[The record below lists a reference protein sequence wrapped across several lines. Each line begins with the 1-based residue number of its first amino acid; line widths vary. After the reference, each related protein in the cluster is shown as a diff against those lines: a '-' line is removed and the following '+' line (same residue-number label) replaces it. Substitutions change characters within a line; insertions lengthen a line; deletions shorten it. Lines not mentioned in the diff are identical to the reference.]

1 MEKVVLPNGLTVIYQ
16 HKPGNS
22 VVVEVMAK
30 VGSNDETASERGIS
44 HFLEHILFEGTTRRP
59 SNHAITN
66 EIEKIGGDFNA
77 YTTNERTCFHIKV
90 LPKHFSIAVDV
101 LADIL
106 QHSLLRE
113 RDIKKEKNVV
123 LKEIDLVHDE
133 PRYYQ
138 WVLFQQHLFQKHPSK
153 YPTYGDR
160 KVITGLRREKVT
172 KFFQKYYQPSNMVVC
187 IVGDVHNW
195 KKEITTKLMLSKGAV
210 TRPAITPELPAVKAS
225 EKKEK
230 KKNASTYTIM
240 GFKTVPRT
248 HHDAYVLEIIN
259 GILGRGQSG
268 WMFTELRGKL
278 GLGYEV
284 GTQHIAERTY
294 GYFAVY
300 ATIDKKNVKLVKSL
314 MLREMKKLQQVTEQ
328 DLQEAKDFIEGSYY
342 LELDDS
348 QKLADQILFWEQV
361 KDAHLLNEFLPT
373 IKKITVK
380 EVQRVARQYLKNP
393 LFVVLEGR

>member
-1 MEKVVLPNGLTVIYQ
+1 MEKVILPSGLTAIYK

-30 VGSNDETASERGIS
+30 VGSNDETAQERGIS
-44 HFLEHILFEGTTRRP
+44 HFLEHILFEGTIKRP
-59 SNHAITN
+59 SNQKISN

-77 YTTNERTCFHIKV
+77 YTTNERTCFHVKV
-90 LPKHFSIAVDV
+90 LPKHFSIAVEV

-106 QHSLLRE
+106 GHSLLRE
-113 RDIKKEKNVV
+113 KDIQKEKNVV
-123 LKEIDLVHDE
+123 LKEIDMVHDE

-153 YPTYGDR
+153 YPTYGNR
-160 KVITGLRREKVT
+160 KVIKGLNRQKVMR
-172 KFFQKYYQPSNMVVC
+172 FFQKYYHPSNMVVC
-187 IVGDVHNW
+187 IVGNAPHW
-195 KKEITTKLMLSKGAV
+195 KKEIESQLVLAPGKVVKPSIAPEDLSTKPQEK
-210 TRPAITPELPAVKAS
+210 R
-225 EKKEK
+225 EKK
-230 KKNASTYTIM
+230 NVASTYTIM
-240 GFKTVPRT
+240 GFKTCPRN
-248 HHDAYVLEIIN
+248 HADAYILEVIN

-294 GYFAVY
+294 GYFAIY

-314 MLREMKKLQQVTEQ
+314 MEKEIAKLQLVTAQ
-328 DLQEAKDFIEGSYY
+328 DVQEAKDFIEGSYI
-342 LELDDS
+342 LELEDS

-361 KDAHLLNEFLPT
+361 GSAQLLEQFILGV
-373 IKKITVK
+373 KKVTVDDVK
-380 EVQRVARQYLKNP
+380 RVAAQYLKNP
-393 LFVVLEGR
+393 LFVVVEGK

>member
-1 MEKVVLPNGLTVIYQ
+1 MEKVVLPSGLTVIYK

-30 VGSNDETASERGIS
+30 VGSNDETAQERGIS
-44 HFLEHILFEGTTRRP
+44 HFLEHILFEGTTKRP
-59 SNHAITN
+59 SNQKISN

-90 LPKHFSIAVDV
+90 LPKHFSIAVNV

-113 RDIKKEKNVV
+113 KDIQKEKNVV
-123 LKEIDLVHDE
+123 LKEMDMVHDE

-138 WVLFQQHLFQKHPSK
+138 WVLFQQHLFQNHPSK

-160 KVITGLRREKVT
+160 KVIKGLNRQKVVR
-172 KFFQKYYQPSNMVVC
+172 FFQKYYHPSNMVVC
-187 IVGDVHNW
+187 IVGNAPHW
-195 KKEITTKLMLSKGAV
+195 KQEISSKLKLTRGKV
-210 TRPAITPELPAVKAS
+210 TRPDIVPEELATKPQ
-225 EKKEK
+225 EKREK
-230 KKNASTYTIM
+230 KKVASTYTIM
-240 GFKTVPRT
+240 GFKTCPRD
-248 HHDAYVLEIIN
+248 HADAYVLEVIN

-284 GTQHIAERTY
+284 GTQHVAERTY
-294 GYFAVY
+294 GYFAIY
-300 ATIDKKNVKLVKSL
+300 ATIDKKNTTLVKSL
-314 MLREMKKLQQVTEQ
+314 MQTEIKKLQNVTPQ
-328 DLQEAKDFIEGSYY
+328 DIQESKDFIEGSYSLD
-342 LELDDS
+342 LEDS

-361 KDAHLLNEFLPT
+361 QDAKVLEEFIPH
-373 IKKITVK
+373 IKKVSVADVK
-380 EVQRVARQYLKNP
+380 RVAQYYLKNP
-393 LFVVLEGR
+393 LFVVVEGK

>member
-1 MEKVVLPNGLTVIYQ
+1 MEKVILPNGLTVIY
-16 HKPGNS
+16 KPKKSNL
-22 VVVEVMAK
+22 VVVEVMVK
-30 VGSNDETASERGIS
+30 VGSNDETAAERGIS
-44 HFLEHILFEGTTRRP
+44 HFLEHILFEGTTKRP
-59 SNHAITN
+59 SNQKISN
-66 EIEKIGGDFNA
+66 EIERIGGDFNA

-90 LPKHFSIAVDV
+90 LKKHFPIAVDV

-106 QHSLLRE
+106 QHSLFRE
-113 RDIKKEKNVV
+113 KDIKKERKVV
-123 LKEIDLVHDE
+123 LKEIDMVHDE

-138 WVLFQQHLFQKHPSK
+138 WVLFQQHLFQKHPSQ

-160 KVITGLRREKVT
+160 KVILGLNREKVMR
-172 KFFQKYYQPSNMVVC
+172 FFHRYYQPSNMVVC
-187 IVGDVHNW
+187 IVGDIPNW
-195 KKEITTKLMLSKGAV
+195 GENISSRLMLTKGAV
-210 TRPAITPELPAVKAS
+210 VRPNITTEVPASTAY

-248 HHDAYVLEIIN
+248 HEDAYVLEIIN
-259 GILGRGQSG
+259 SILGRGQSG

-314 MLREMKKLQQVTEQ
+314 MLREIKKLQHASKQ

-361 KDAHLLNEFLPT
+361 KDAKLLAEFIPQ
-373 IKKITVK
+373 IKKVTITDVK
-380 EVQRVARQYLKNP
+380 RVARQYLQNQ
-393 LFVVLEGR
+393 LFVVVEGK

>member
-1 MEKVVLPNGLTVIYQ
+1 MEKVVLPNGLTVIYK

-22 VVVEVMAK
+22 VVIEVMAK
-30 VGSNDETASERGIS
+30 VGSNDETAAERGIS
-44 HFLEHILFEGTTRRP
+44 HFLEHILFEGTAKRP
-59 SNHAITN
+59 SNRDITN

-90 LPKHFSIAVDV
+90 LPKHFSIALEV

-113 RDIKKEKNVV
+113 KDINKEKNVV
-123 LKEIDLVHDE
+123 LKEIDMVHDE

-138 WVLFQQHLFQKHPSK
+138 WVLFQKHLFQKHPSK
-153 YPTYGDR
+153 YPTYGDK
-160 KVITGLRREKVT
+160 KVIKGLNRQKVW
-172 KFFQKYYQPSNMVVC
+172 KFFQKYYRPSNMVVC
-187 IVGDVHNW
+187 IVGEVPEW
-195 KKEITTKLMLSKGAV
+195 KKKISSQLSLLPGKV
-210 TRPAITPELPAVKAS
+210 VKPAIALEPAATKPQ
-225 EKKEK
+225 EKRERK
-230 KKNASTYTIM
+230 KIANTYTIM
-240 GFKTVPRT
+240 GFKTIPRT
-248 HHDAYVLEIIN
+248 NPDAYVLEVIN
-259 GILGRGQSG
+259 AILGRGQSG
-268 WMFTELRGKL
+268 WMFTELRSKL

-300 ATIDKKNVKLVKSL
+300 ATVDKKNVKLVKSL
-314 MLREMKKLQQVTEQ
+314 MLREIQKLQSVTEQ

-361 KDAHLLNEFLPT
+361 KDAQLLMEFIPRM
-373 IKKITVK
+373 KKVSLAD
-380 EVQRVARQYLKNP
+380 VQRVAQHYLRNP
-393 LFVVLEGR
+393 LFVVVEGK

>member
-1 MEKVVLPNGLTVIYQ
+1 MEKVVLPNGLTVIY
-16 HKPGNS
+16 KPKKSNL
-22 VVVEVMAK
+22 VVIEVMAK
-30 VGSNDETASERGIS
+30 VGSNDETAPERGIS
-44 HFLEHILFEGTTRRP
+44 HFLEHILFEGTAKRP
-59 SNHAITN
+59 SNRAITN

-90 LPKHFSIAVDV
+90 LQKHFSIAVDV

-106 QHSLLRE
+106 QHSLFRE
-113 RDIKKEKNVV
+113 KDIQKERNVV
-123 LKEIDLVHDE
+123 LKEIDMVHDE

-160 KVITGLRREKVT
+160 KVIQGLSREKVQR
-172 KFFQKYYQPSNMVVC
+172 FFHKYYQPSNMVVC
-187 IVGDVHNW
+187 IVGDIPDW
-195 KKEITTKLMLSKGAV
+195 KKEITSKLMLRKGKV
-210 TRPAITPELPAVKAS
+210 IRPNIRAELPASAAY

-230 KKNASTYTIM
+230 KNHASTYTIM
-240 GFKTVPRT
+240 GFKTVPRI
-248 HHDAYVLEIIN
+248 HPDAYVLEIIN

-300 ATIDKKNVKLVKSL
+300 ATIDKKNVRLVKRL
-314 MLREMKKLQQVTEQ
+314 MLAEMQKLQQVTEQ

-361 KDAHLLNEFLPT
+361 DDSRRLEEFIPT
-373 IKKITVK
+373 IKRVTVAD
-380 EVQRVARQYLKNP
+380 VRRVARQYLKNN
-393 LFVVLEGR
+393 LFVVVEGK